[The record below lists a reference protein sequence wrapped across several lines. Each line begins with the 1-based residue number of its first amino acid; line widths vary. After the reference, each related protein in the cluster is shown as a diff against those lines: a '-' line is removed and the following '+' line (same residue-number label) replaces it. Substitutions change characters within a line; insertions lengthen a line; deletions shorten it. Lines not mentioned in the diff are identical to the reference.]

1 MIQARCLSLTVAA
14 ALLAAATVSAQT
26 TPAKFHWQVGQVLNY
41 KVEQTTNESEMVGGN
56 KLESTMKLSEV
67 KRWQVLAVDASGIAT
82 VQQSLTSLRIEKTD
96 AGSTVVFDSAH
107 PDKSDPGMNEQLKK
121 YVGTPL
127 ATLRVDPQGKV
138 VEVKE
143 SKYAPASRY
152 ENELPFS
159 IILPPAGVQAGQSWQ
174 RTYQVTLEPPLGTN
188 EKCPAVQKYTCK
200 TVADGAATIAVTTEL
215 KAPPEAAADRAA
227 LVQFLPEGEIVF
239 DLKAGRLRS
248 ASLRI
253 DKELKGHQ
261 GEGSSYHYVRTYSEQ
276 YAGDR

>member
-14 ALLAAATVSAQT
+14 ALLVAATVSAQT

-67 KRWQVLAVDASGIAT
+67 KRWQVLAVDAGGVAT

-159 IILPPAGVQAGQSWQ
+159 IILPPSGVQAGQNWQ

-200 TVADGAATIAVTTEL
+200 EIAGQTARITTTTEV
-215 KAPPEAAADRAA
+215 KGKPEDQLP
-227 LVQFLPEGEIVF
+227 LVQFQPAGEIVF
-239 DLKAGRLRS
+239 DMQAGRLQK
-248 ASLRI
+248 AQLTI
-253 DKELKGHQ
+253 DKELKNHQ
-261 GEGSSYHYVRTYSEQ
+261 GDNSSYHFKSVYTEEYV
-276 YAGDR
+276 GDK

>member
-26 TPAKFHWQVGQVLNY
+26 TPASFHWQVGQILNY

-67 KRWQVLAVDASGIAT
+67 KRWQVLAVDASGVAT

-107 PDKSDPGMNEQLKK
+107 ADKSDPGMNEQLKK

-127 ATLRVDPQGKV
+127 ATLRIDTQGKV

-159 IILPPAGVQAGQSWQ
+159 IIFVPTEVQAGLSWM
-174 RTYQVTLEPPLGTN
+174 RHYHVTLEPPLGTN
-188 EKCPAVQKYTCK
+188 EKCAAVQSYTCK
-200 TVADGAATIAVTTEL
+200 EVAGQTARLAVATEV
-215 KAPPEAAADRAA
+215 KGKPEDQLA
-227 LVQFLPEGEIVF
+227 LVQFQPAGEIVF
-239 DLKAGRLRS
+239 DLQAGRLQKAR
-248 ASLRI
+248 LVI
-253 DKELKGHQ
+253 DKELKNHRGDD
-261 GEGSSYHYVRTYSEQ
+261 SSYHFKSSYTEE
-276 YAGDR
+276 YAGDKQ